1 MHSAIGQVGMA
12 AGADIGG
19 IAVNHNLL
27 NYIPWI
33 GALALMIGVVTTLLD
48 NSLSKRKQTKHSLQ

>member
-1 MHSAIGQVGMA
+1 MA
-12 AGADIGG
+12 AGAGIGG

-33 GALALMIGVVTTLLD
+33 GALALVISIVTTLLD
-48 NSLSKRKQTKHSLQ
+48 NSLSKKKQSKRGVC

>member
-1 MHSAIGQVGMA
+1 MA